1 MSRRKD
7 KCNGRALL
15 LLLLVVCDK
24 AGYLGLLVIRAR
36 FADDLVQ
43 GPEEGG
49 EEAEEEEEEE
59 VEAGFLQFMV
69 MVLSGVQQE
78 AHRLV
83 VLYSSVMNTRKPRAL
98 IFLRRPQRGKGEE
111 PNPWWHAGGG
121 GE

>member
-7 KCNGRALL
+7 ECHGRA
-15 LLLLVVCDK
+15 LLLVVCDK
-24 AGYLGLLVIRAR
+24 AAYLGLLVIRAR

-49 EEAEEEEEEE
+49 EEAEEEEE

-69 MVLSGVQQE
+69 MVLNGVQQE
-78 AHRLV
+78 AHSFV

-98 IFLRRPQRGKGEE
+98 IFLRRPQRGKGE
-111 PNPWWHAGGG
+111 
-121 GE
+121 